1 MRRHQFHLKNY
12 INENENTK
20 IKMETKTCILC
31 GEQFTATWQIV
42 FHECDPDKIKDS

>member
-20 IKMETKTCILC
+20 IKMETKTCLEC
-31 GEQFTATWQIV
+31 GAKFNSAAEIIY
-42 FHECDPDKIKDS
+42 HDCDREIKDS